1 MSQKIIFEIA
11 VEDANRS
18 LDLSKFREELKK
30 TDKELKELGKD
41 GAGFRE
47 LALKAAETRAE
58 IAKITKEQRELRKEF
73 QNSGVAKDSLVGLR
87 LEYGKLVGVVEKLS
101 EAERK
106 SPFGQSTIKQASVIK
121 TQINSIEQSL
131 GRFTGQVGNYKAG
144 IASIAQIV
152 SGGLVGGGLVLSVNA
167 ITNAFSEG
175 LDEVEAYGAGLSR
188 LSSITGITGEAL
200 KDLEARANNLTTIK
214 VNGQEIVNT
223 AQDIF
228 EAFTLVGSARPEL
241 LKDAAALEE
250 VSKQAIVLSK
260 ASGDDLKTSVEAVT
274 TTLGQFQLPAS
285 SAVDIVNQLAA
296 GSKEGASEI
305 RDTTVALQKFGTTA
319 AVTNVNTAESI
330 ALIETLADRQIKG
343 EAAGV
348 QLRNILAK
356 LAGADI
362 LPKKALVQ
370 LKEAGVDINV
380 LKDTTLPLIDRL
392 TELGKLQGNTAALTK
407 VFGLENLSAA
417 QILTQGIPKYKELL
431 SSIQG
436 TNEAYKQAGINA
448 DNLQTRIQN
457 LKNKGINVLT
467 QAFLGLE
474 PAIESTVD
482 FVGDLLGILSHAPE
496 IIEDNAAEL
505 AALAL
510 IVLSFNKN
518 VQLVTTSLGRQAIA
532 QAITTTATEAAE
544 VATAGLGAVMNALPL
559 IAIVAGLYAIVKA
572 FELYEESASAS
583 EKASRAV
590 ADAQSE
596 IAVEAG
602 KELVAV
608 QKNIAILSDE
618 KASKDSRKKAIQE
631 LTAAYPEYLKGMNL
645 EKANLTDLTILQDR
659 LTTSIIRSV
668 AERKKGEATAK
679 IAGDI
684 IEEQFN
690 LDKLRNQRDNFRPS
704 AQAGLV
710 AGLSGVEKQ
719 RADQSVVQSEAR
731 LAKLRDQLQ
740 KTGEAFDKA
749 FGIGNE
755 LTIVIPD
762 KGDVIDLTKMRTDEL
777 KDSTDKL
784 TDSNDKNSKS
794 TKKQKEEIKAAADS
808 IADLRSRVQQ
818 AQELLEKSAPT
829 KPGAANVGGFNTLN
843 DQLLSNLKDLQQ
855 RLKLRE
861 DQLKRALD
869 DKKLNDVAPD
879 VNPNDLLQGG
889 GFVTTDPRAA
899 FRRNKTTPSDIGPV
913 ELSDAQREALI
924 ENNAQVVD
932 SEEFTTETI
941 ADLYQML
948 ADKKIGL
955 SDDEKKSA
963 EETAKARVEFEK
975 QVFESVFDTAVNI
988 ENALFEIRKGRI
1000 EKNKDNELASLEEVY
1015 RKRIDQAQG
1024 NTELEKKLAKELED
1038 KKAAIEK
1045 KAAADQKKAAIR
1057 EAEINTAIAVTK
1069 SLTGAVFPLNLILA
1083 AASAAAGLLQIA
1095 KIKKFDRGG
1104 IAKSG
1109 TFSGKP
1115 HSAGGTKGYFDDGT
1129 QIEVEAD
1136 EDFIILNKRASA
1148 ERRRYSNLNYKFGGN
1163 KFADGGALSFT
1174 PQFGQPGGA
1183 GGSDR
1188 IVVVNTGFT
1197 EDQVRAMAQE
1207 IAQQTA
1213 KETKQAI
1220 ADGLYDADRKNERN
1234 KALTKN
1240 RTV

>member
-152 SGGLVGGGLVLSVNA
+152 SGGLVGGGLVLSINA

-510 IVLSFNKN
+510 IILSFNKN

-659 LTTSIIRSV
+659 LTSSIIRSV

-719 RADQSVVQSEAR
+719 RADQSVAQSEAR

-794 TKKQKEEIKAAADS
+794 TKKQKDEIKAAADS

-829 KPGAANVGGFNTLN
+829 KPGPANVGGFNTLN
-843 DQLLSNLKDLQQ
+843 ETLLSNLKELQAE
-855 RLKLRE
+855 LTIRE
-861 DQLKRALD
+861 AQLKRALD
-869 DKKLNDVAPD
+869 AKQNDVAPD

-899 FRRNKTTPSDIGPV
+899 FRRNKTTPSDVGPV

-955 SDDEKKSA
+955 SDDEKKNA

-975 QVFESVFDTAVNI
+975 QVFDAVFETASNI
-988 ENALFEIRKGRI
+988 EEALFSIRRNRI
-1000 EKNKDNELASLEEVY
+1000 EKNKEAELTALDVIY
-1015 RKRIDQAQG
+1015 KKRLDLAQG
-1024 NTELEKKLAKELED
+1024 NSEQEKKIQKEFEE

-1045 KAAADQKKAAIR
+1045 KAEADKKRLAIR
-1057 EAEINTAIAVTK
+1057 EAQINTAVAITK
-1069 SLTGAVFPLNLILA
+1069 ALTGGPPPLSFVLAGVQLA
-1083 AASAAAGLLQIA
+1083 AGIAQIA
-1095 KIKKFDRGG
+1095 AIKKFNRGG
-1104 IAKSG
+1104 VAKSG

-1174 PQFGQPGGA
+1174 PQFGQPGGS